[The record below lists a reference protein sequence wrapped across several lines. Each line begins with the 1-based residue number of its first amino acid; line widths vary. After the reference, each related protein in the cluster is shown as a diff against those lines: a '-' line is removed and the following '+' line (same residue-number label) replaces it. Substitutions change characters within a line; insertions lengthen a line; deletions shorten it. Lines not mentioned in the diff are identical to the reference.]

1 MPTARTDQLQAR
13 DTQKEAF
20 PRADLTFDLTD
31 LISLPDINEDITQQ
45 PSPPVMV
52 LAVDTAAQEQF
63 HADDGE
69 PQEGPEAEPPAKKTA
84 VTVMYERRRSERLKH
99 KMDGVRV
106 DSVERASQR
115 KATTAGDSDS
125 SMSSASTRR
134 RKTRRLPDINKL
146 APLPVTECPPET
158 DMARLQELAAC
169 CGYMTLD
176 AVEKALKK
184 HLKGKQVL
192 GTSELN
198 E

>member
-1 MPTARTDQLQAR
+1 MALATDMAPQ
-13 DTQKEAF
+13 DHD
-20 PRADLTFDLTD
+20 P
-31 LISLPDINEDITQQ
+31 
-45 PSPPVMV
+45 
-52 LAVDTAAQEQF
+52 
-63 HADDGE
+63 ADDGE
-69 PQEGPEAEPPAKKTA
+69 PQEGLEAEPPIKKAT
-84 VTVMYERRRSERLKH
+84 VTVKYERRRSERLKH

-115 KATTAGDSDS
+115 KATSVGESDS

-169 CGYMTLD
+169 CGYMTFET
-176 AVEKALKK
+176 VEKALKK
-184 HLKGKQVL
+184 HMKGKEIQ